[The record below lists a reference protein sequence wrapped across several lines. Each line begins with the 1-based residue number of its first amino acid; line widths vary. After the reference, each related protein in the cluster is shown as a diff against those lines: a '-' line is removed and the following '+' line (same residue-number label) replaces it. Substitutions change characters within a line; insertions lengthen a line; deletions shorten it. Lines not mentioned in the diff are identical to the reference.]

1 MADAVHGTPR
11 IISTCGSYQ
20 ELIESLR
27 VWFTQGMN
35 VSYETIG
42 ALADLSPGYSNKLF
56 APRARVHAGSKTLD
70 SLLTAA
76 GLEVALI
83 VNDAQL
89 ERVRRHHDFRERSP
103 RAPYS
108 KRHANAAV
116 RTRKARRG
124 LPFDSES
131 GRIARA
137 RGLLLTRP
145 AQRRKWARAAALARW
160 GKPKKAAR
168 APAITTTSACPNP
181 LRPPV

>member
-1 MADAVHGTPR
+1 MPVAAPR
-11 IISTCGSYQ
+11 VVARCSNYQ

-42 ALADLSPGYSNKLF
+42 ALADLSSGYSNKLF
-56 APRARVHAGSKTLD
+56 APRARVHAGSRTLD
-70 SLLTAA
+70 ALLTAA

-89 ERVRRHHDFRERSP
+89 ARVRRRHDFRERSP

-108 KRHANAAV
+108 RRNANAAV
-116 RTRKARRG
+116 RTRKAVRG
-124 LPFDSES
+124 LPFDSAT
-131 GRIARA
+131 GRIMRARA
-137 RGLLLTRP
+137 ILQTTP

-160 GKPKKAAR
+160 ARKKAAK
-168 APAITTTSACPNP
+168 
-181 LRPPV
+181 L

>member
-1 MADAVHGTPR
+1 MPVAAPR
-11 IISTCGSYQ
+11 VVARCSNYQ

-42 ALADLSPGYSNKLF
+42 ALADLSSGYSNKLF
-56 APRARVHAGSKTLD
+56 APRARVHAGSRTLD
-70 SLLTAA
+70 ALLTAG
-76 GLEVALI
+76 GLRLHLVVDSEA
-83 VNDAQL
+83 L
-89 ERVRRHHDFRERSP
+89 ERVRRRHDFRERSP

-108 KRHANAAV
+108 RRNANAAV

-168 APAITTTSACPNP
+168 APAVTTTSACPNP